1 MKVWQCPKSVKLKK
15 FKLSKALGT
24 HNNVHAHLLI
34 FSIQGTI
41 FYSTLIARR
50 GKEGQILPDV
60 FTFHPYQIA
69 RTTLKT

>member
-1 MKVWQCPKSVKLKK
+1 MAMSEISEIKRVQIKQG
-15 FKLSKALGT
+15 FRN
-24 HNNVHAHLLI
+24 HNNVHVHLLI

-50 GKEGQILPDV
+50 GKEGQIPPDV